1 MPSLL
6 NQEELSSALTGLPGA
21 HTAMAGHLTISAQ
34 AEGFP
39 AAVQLIMDV
48 AAVAEEMNHH
58 PDVDLRWNTVHFTLS
73 THSEGGI
80 TALDVELAR
89 RILDLT
95 GKAGA
100 GVLPVRDRVE
110 IAIDTSDPDSIRAFW
125 KAGLGYQ
132 DQADQDGSMV
142 LRSPDGG
149 SSVLW
154 FQTMDPPRPGR
165 GRFHLDVYLPQDQTQ
180 QRVQDTLEAGGTLVT
195 DQFAPSW
202 WILADAEG
210 NELCVCTA

>member
-1 MPSLL
+1 MPPLL
-6 NQEELSSALTGLPGA
+6 SQDELTAALAGLPGV
-21 HTAMAGHLTISAQ
+21 HTATAGHLAITAQ
-34 AEGFP
+34 AGGFP
-39 AAVQLIMDV
+39 AAVQLIVDI
-48 AAVAEEMNHH
+48 ASVAEEMNHH
-58 PDVDLRWNTVHFTLS
+58 PDVDLRWNTVFFTLS

-80 TALDVELAR
+80 TALDIELAR
-89 RILDLT
+89 RILDLAS
-95 GKAGA
+95 KAGA
-100 GVLPVRDRVE
+100 DVLPARERVE
-110 IAIDTSDPDSIRAFW
+110 IAIDASDPDSIRAFW

-132 DQADQDGSMV
+132 DQAGSDGSIV

-180 QRVQDTLEAGGTLVT
+180 QRVQDTLAAGGTLIT

-210 NELCVCTA
+210 NELCVCQG